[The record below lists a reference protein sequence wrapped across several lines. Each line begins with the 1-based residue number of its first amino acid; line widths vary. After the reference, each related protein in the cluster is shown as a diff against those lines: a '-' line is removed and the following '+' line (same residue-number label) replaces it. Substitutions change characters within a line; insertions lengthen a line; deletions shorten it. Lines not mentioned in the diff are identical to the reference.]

1 MRNRDQSH
9 SVSSLIRRFGVGV
22 ALSLASVSQLCA
34 HPHAHAQK
42 PPTIVIFS
50 QPDPKAEKD
59 EPFVDLA
66 PYVSRNLSES
76 GKYTPIVYKSNLQQV
91 RDALAAGTL
100 SAMDT
105 MEPIRKEGAG
115 HIARALGAT
124 ELLLISGR
132 MTKDGVAGTV
142 EMDRLIGQQNWTL
155 IFSESLST
163 YKGKGKKPSV
173 LEGAL
178 AHAGGIVQRL
188 IGGVNQV
195 AASEPVKVDLRES
208 KGTAKKGTTSKT
220 AAAPTNNGTA
230 KDPMKDP
237 SKEPTKDPVSTAA
250 KDPTPSANSGSK
262 EPDKPVVKPTPQ
274 QQGLTV
280 SASELLA
287 ERYRRS
293 GDSAN
298 LILALR
304 KAVNDKPHDARL
316 RRDLARAYLERG
328 WNSAARDEA
337 NRAIAAAPE
346 DSQLHRLLG
355 DISLAGGDHEAA
367 VIAYQDAVRLNG
379 KDVAAYISL
388 GDAYMGLTRAEEA
401 QKAYLAAVSADSAS
415 PIPHR
420 RLARSFALKGDFESS
435 AREMD
440 LAKSLGTSDDGSSQ
454 SADFIEILGMAES
467 TLRTAIARQTAT
479 RVALTNGSKT
489 REQCFSESSEQKKRV
504 EKLASYLEGVQAPP
518 QLVRVTALYAQAAG
532 IAVQYLETSLQ
543 FLESQE
549 TRKEEE
555 ALLLLKETS
564 RQLDDAAKKLKT
576 VTTPKAG

>member
-1 MRNRDQSH
+1 MGRT
-9 SVSSLIRRFGVGV
+9 SVWWLLAIACSLF
-22 ALSLASVSQLCA
+22 LSAGTA
-34 HPHAHAQK
+34 ANAQK

-50 QPDPKAEKD
+50 QPDQKAAKD
-59 EPFVDLA
+59 EPFVDLS
-66 PYVSRNLSES
+66 PYVSRNLAES
-76 GKYTPIVYKSNLQQV
+76 GKYTPIVYKSSLQPV
-91 RDALAAGTL
+91 RDALASGEL

-105 MEPIRKEGAG
+105 MEPIRKEAAG

-124 ELLLISGR
+124 ELLLITGR

-142 EMDRLIGQQNWTL
+142 EMDRLVGQQNWTL
-155 IFSESLST
+155 MFSESLST
-163 YKGKGKKPSV
+163 YRGKGKKPSV

-188 IGGVNQV
+188 IGGRNQV
-195 AASEPVKVDLRES
+195 TSSEPVKVDLRET
-208 KGTAKKGTTSKT
+208 KGNGKKGT
-220 AAAPTNNGTA
+220 PTKSASVPANSGAA

-237 SKEPTKDPVSTAA
+237 VKDASKPATDQNKTAVKDPVPPASVGH
-250 KDPTPSANSGSK
+250 S

-328 WNSAARDEA
+328 WHSAARDEA
-337 NRAIAAAPE
+337 NRAVAAAPE

-355 DISLAGGDHEAA
+355 DISLAAGDPESA
-367 VIAYQDAVRLNG
+367 VAAYQDAVRLNG
-379 KDVAAYISL
+379 KDVASYISL
-388 GDAYMGLTRAEEA
+388 GDAFLGLTRAEEA
-401 QKAYLAAVSADSAS
+401 QKAYASAAAAEPSS

-440 LAKSLGTSDDGSSQ
+440 LAKSLGGSDDPSNQ
-454 SADFIEILGMAES
+454 SGDFVEILGMAES
-467 TLRTAIARQTAT
+467 TLRTAMARQTAT
-479 RVALTNGSKT
+479 RIALTNGSKT
-489 REQCFSESSEQKKRV
+489 REQCFSDSNEQKKRV
-504 EKLASYLEGVQAPP
+504 EKLAAYLEGVQAPP

-543 FLESQE
+543 FLETQE

-576 VTTPKAG
+576 VTAVKAG